1 MEGNFWGV
9 SNKANDDVWLCN
21 HSFLQLEH
29 IPFWVE
35 DTRWCSIE
43 AVHSRTTNK
52 PSNNNYTLNCICKLL
67 WRINGLCTQV
77 HNRHTKFPL
86 PSYGVFFLFFFLRG
100 GVTKLNKTSHSW
112 LWRES
117 FLVTV
122 VSFTASMLTLSLLTQ
137 KFCCLADCDV
147 SKQDSSLLIFC
158 EQ

>member
-1 MEGNFWGV
+1 MKFML
-9 SNKANDDVWLCN
+9 DL
-21 HSFLQLEH
+21 
-29 IPFWVE
+29 
-35 DTRWCSIE
+35 
-43 AVHSRTTNK
+43 
-52 PSNNNYTLNCICKLL
+52 
-67 WRINGLCTQV
+67 
-77 HNRHTKFPL
+77 NRHTKFPL